1 MAHLLF
7 RLRHVTEEE
16 AAEVRA
22 LLDEQ
27 GFDVYET
34 QAGFFRLGVDAI
46 WLADTRQREAAEA
59 ALDTYQQ
66 ARLARERDAFEQARA
81 RGEAPTLWKRFLAHP
96 VQVALTLVAVVVIAL
111 LTLLPFLG
119 LATP

>member
-7 RLRHVTEEE
+7 RLRHVTDEE
-16 AAEVRA
+16 ALEVRQ

-46 WLADTRQREAAEA
+46 WLRNTAQREAAEA
-59 ALDTYQQ
+59 ALAAYQQ
-66 ARLARERDAFEQARA
+66 KRQANARREHAEAVA
-81 RGEAPTLWKRFLAHP
+81 SGSAPTLWRRFIAHP
-96 VQVALTLVAVVVIAL
+96 VQVVLVMAAVVLIAL
-111 LTLLPFLG
+111 LTLLPFIG
-119 LATP
+119 LVG

>member
-7 RLRHVTEEE
+7 RLRNVTDEE
-16 AAEVRA
+16 AVEVRQ

-46 WLADTRQREAAEA
+46 WLRNSAQREAAEA
-59 ALDTYQQ
+59 ALAAYQKNRQ
-66 ARLARERDAFEQARA
+66 ANARQEHEEAVA
-81 RGEAPTLWKRFLAHP
+81 RGDAPTLWRRLIANPF
-96 VQVALTLVAVVVIAL
+96 QVTLVMVAVVLIAL
-111 LTLLPFLG
+111 LTLLPFMG
-119 LATP
+119 LAR